1 MVDMGMGKRTHGEP
15 SRHAAATALEAAA
28 SRVVHVARTHTEE
41 TQKIC
46 RKEMCTIDATR
57 DPGSM
62 DRAANRERRTSSNPV
77 QRRGSACGL
86 PQELGPARRVTCG
99 RIESRVRI
107 YRVGC
112 EATRVGWNVLLTLP
126 EWAGRRQLGPGRPRW
141 AVRRRGLRVG
151 FVPRRSARP
160 PSRCVHAHSHA
171 HCPCPCPWPMVHGP
185 CPCPCPWRVGEG
197 HVVCLPSKL
206 GTGLPSPN
214 VGSGATMAKKST
226 ARHASGPSTA
236 AGPTIRVKV

>member
-1 MVDMGMGKRTHGEP
+1 
-15 SRHAAATALEAAA
+15 
-28 SRVVHVARTHTEE
+28 
-41 TQKIC
+41 
-46 RKEMCTIDATR
+46 
-57 DPGSM
+57 M

-141 AVRRRGLRVG
+141 VVRRRGLRVG

-160 PSRCVHAHSHA
+160 PSRYAHAHSHA
-171 HCPCPCPWPMVHGP
+171 HAHA
-185 CPCPCPWRVGEG
+185 
-197 HVVCLPSKL
+197 HSHAH
-206 GTGLPSPN
+206 
-214 VGSGATMAKKST
+214 ATLQS
-226 ARHASGPSTA
+226 
-236 AGPTIRVKV
+236 VKVVTVHRCSVRRLHPTLNH

>member
-1 MVDMGMGKRTHGEP
+1 M
-15 SRHAAATALEAAA
+15 
-28 SRVVHVARTHTEE
+28 ARTHTEE

-86 PQELGPARRVTCG
+86 PQELLGPARRVTCG

-126 EWAGRRQLGPGRPRW
+126 EWAGRRRLGPGRPRW
-141 AVRRRGLRVG
+141 VVRRRGLRVG

-171 HCPCPCPWPMVHGP
+171 HAHAHAHGPWSMVH
-185 CPCPCPWRVGEG
+185 VHI
-197 HVVCLPSKL
+197 HVHVHVHVHVSTSKI
-206 GTGLPSPN
+206 
-214 VGSGATMAKKST
+214 VE
-226 ARHASGPSTA
+226 
-236 AGPTIRVKV
+236 